1 MQPVYLFQYEGK
13 SKRIK
18 KFHEMVYKR
27 GYAKPLNDSLEK
39 WTYKIPND
47 TKIIAS
53 QIKTRFNKVVL

>member
-1 MQPVYLFQYEGK
+1 
-13 SKRIK
+13 
-18 KFHEMVYKR
+18 MVYKR
-27 GYAKPLNDSLEK
+27 GYAKPLNDSLEQ